1 MKTRMLFML
10 LSAGLLFF
18 FGCAGSGAGLDEN
31 GNPIGSDNGGSPV
44 PFDPTFT
51 NIQQNVFNRI
61 CIDCH
66 VGIAAPEGLRLD
78 AQNSYANLVN
88 VPSQEQPDLLRVN
101 PGNPDLSYII
111 RKLEGGP
118 NITGGQMPL
127 DRAPLDPQTITTIR
141 LWIAQGA
148 LQN

>member
-1 MKTRMLFML
+1 MTNQ
-10 LSAGLLFF
+10 LLFLLPVMSLILL
-18 FGCAGSGAGLDEN
+18 FGCAGNGAGLDEN

-44 PFDPTFT
+44 AFDPRFS
-51 NIQQNVFNRI
+51 NIQENVFNRI

-66 VGIAAPEGLRLD
+66 VGVAAPEGLRLD
-78 AQNSYANLVN
+78 AQNSFANLVN

-118 NITGGQMPL
+118 GITGGQMPL
-127 DRAPLDPQTITTIR
+127 DRVPLDPRTITAIR

>member
-1 MKTRMLFML
+1 MKNRLILMLQIAAVCL
-10 LSAGLLFF
+10 L
-18 FGCAGSGAGLDEN
+18 FGCAGNGVGLDEN
-31 GNPIGSDNGGSPV
+31 GNPLGSDPGGMPID
-44 PFDPTFT
+44 FDPTFT

-66 VGIAAPEGLRLD
+66 VGVAAPEGLRLD
-78 AQNSYANLVN
+78 SQNSYSNLVN

-127 DRAPLDPQTITTIR
+127 DRAPLDQRTINAIR